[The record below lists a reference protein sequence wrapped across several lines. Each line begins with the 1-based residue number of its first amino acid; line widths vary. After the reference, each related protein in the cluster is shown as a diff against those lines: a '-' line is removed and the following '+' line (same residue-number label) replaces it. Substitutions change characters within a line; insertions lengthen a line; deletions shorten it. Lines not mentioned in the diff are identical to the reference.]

1 MFSLTVSPSYR
12 DPVLHFVAS
21 FKDIL
26 GSRHEW
32 EEKFEAFLSE
42 FHHEGAK
49 VFVED
54 CYKGDFLVAWLKVP
68 EPETGVSKTEKIH
81 RYLDYLEA
89 PEVELM

>member
-26 GSRHEW
+26 VSRHEW

-42 FHHEGAK
+42 FHHEEAK